1 MLLLVKRRIRVGMR
15 GIMVGMRGIGVE
27 MRRVGGGGG
36 ENVGN
41 RAGMR

>member
-1 MLLLVKRRIRVGMR
+1 MLLSVKRRIRVGMR

-27 MRRVGGGGG
+27 MRRVGGGRG

>member
-1 MLLLVKRRIRVGMR
+1 MLLLVKRRIRVE
-15 GIMVGMRGIGVE
+15 MRGIGVE
-27 MRRVGGGGG
+27 MRRVGLGGGEGG